1 MFRILGGIL
10 IGILTC
16 SCVTMN
22 YTSKGRIPV
31 HLNLKK
37 GHTKKVQITNSRT
50 FYLWG
55 TYPNEHFVELD
66 KEFQQTGAY
75 AISGLQIF
83 EKQTFADSIIAL
95 ISFGLVI
102 PRTYVVDGYR
112 P

>member
-1 MFRILGGIL
+1 MFHVWGVILVCL
-10 IGILTC
+10 LTC

-31 HLNLKK
+31 HLNLKPDHK
-37 GHTKKVQITNSRT
+37 RKVEISNTKT

-55 TYPNEHFVELD
+55 AYPNEHTVELD
-66 KEFQQTGAY
+66 KEFQQTGAR
-75 AISGLQIF
+75 AVSGLQIL
-83 EKQTFADSIIAL
+83 EKQTFVDSIL
-95 ISFGLVI
+95 SFISLGMVI